1 MAPEILLQQGYGKA
15 VDWWSLGTLMYDM
28 LTGAPPFV
36 SSNRKKT
43 MEKILKG
50 KLNLPPYL
58 TDDARDLLR
67 KLLKRNSAI
76 RLGSG
81 PLDAAAI
88 QQHPFFKHVDWDAL
102 YARSVAPPFLP
113 RVAAEDD
120 TSNFDTRFTDMPV
133 IDSPVEQRLSESA
146 NNVFAG
152 FSYVAPPLMEEVRH
166 ESRYAYSP
174 RVRRAHGGSFNSHSV
189 PHQAAPAMGVH
200 QHATAPVP
208 TNSPESFT
216 HQFNPYAYPPQVHF
230 QPHFPPHQQLQQQ
243 QHLVPPP
250 SAFNYHSQAG
260 PSTALHGT
268 PTQPQSKGM
277 DF

>member
-1 MAPEILLQQGYGKA
+1 
-15 VDWWSLGTLMYDM
+15 
-28 LTGAPPFV
+28 
-36 SSNRKKT
+36 
-43 MEKILKG
+43 
-50 KLNLPPYL
+50 
-58 TDDARDLLR
+58 
-67 KLLKRNSAI
+67 
-76 RLGSG
+76 
-81 PLDAAAI
+81 
-88 QQHPFFKHVDWDAL
+88 
-102 YARSVAPPFLP
+102 
-113 RVAAEDD
+113 
-120 TSNFDTRFTDMPV
+120 MPV

-146 NNVFAG
+146 NNVFAGTCASRVHDDNRSVLIVVLLG

-216 HQFNPYAYPPQVHF
+216 HQFNPYAYPPQGNPSAPVPNVLISSLSLSFFLLVHF